1 MLMIDF
7 INKLIEERA
16 RLVGEMRGLLEERS
30 EHGVFAVDEDRAHY
44 ERINA
49 EVSVLSD
56 RIDELT
62 GLHETNKKIDEQ
74 RAEYESIVRPE
85 IRVAAEDA
93 EERSLRE
100 LVEGKR
106 SFVDLTF
113 RGLYVEPARADRAF
127 EVRLLQKAAAAGGGN
142 VVPTSFVRSLYEH
155 MVENAA
161 IRQTNVRV
169 VNTSSGENLEFPKTA
184 VYGTAAIVGEAGTIA
199 EADPTFGK
207 VTLGAYKYA
216 QLLYHSSELEADS
229 GVDLLGFLA
238 RDFGR
243 ALGNA
248 SGAHFITGNGSTQPN
263 GVVTATVAQVG
274 TASAGTVRLS
284 RPTDDFITL
293 QYAVIDPY
301 ARNGYWM
308 MRRATEGAMCGSSR
322 ARTTTTCG
330 SPGLQAG
337 SPNLLLGR
345 PIVTDPN
352 LAAVGSANM
361 SVIFGDFSAYV
372 IRDVAG
378 VRIER
383 SDDFAFSSDSVA
395 WRAILRTDG
404 DLLDGTG
411 AIKGSVPR
419 PDRTTE

>member
-113 RGLYVEPARADRAF
+113 RGLYVEPARADRGF

-207 VTLGAYKYA
+207 VTLGAYKYG

-274 TASAGTVRLS
+274 TASAGTAATIEADQL
-284 RPTDDFITL
+284 ITL

-308 MRRATEGAMCGSSR
+308 MRRATEGAIRKLKGSDNNYLWQ
-322 ARTTTTCG
+322 
-330 SPGLQAG
+330 PGLQAG
-337 SPNLLLGR
+337 SPSLLLGR

-411 AIKGSVPR
+411 AIKGL
-419 PDRTTE
+419 TTT